1 MVLEAHLICFND
13 INDQLSITFNS
24 FVFSSFFAALPPS
37 RFGEP
42 PLPALPLP
50 LSSGDEELFSP
61 GINDMSPN
69 CCGDVS
75 PTFEKPTYREME
87 KTMEASRFVAQ
98 HVKNK
103 DKFESVSRPC
113 FGIFFRWKGKRA
125 RRTFGL
131 ALRHCFN

>member
-1 MVLEAHLICFND
+1 MGFCLKKRSTH
-13 INDQLSITFNS
+13 ITRKSANKTRTFTLH
-24 FVFSSFFAALPPS
+24 FFLLPALPPS

-50 LSSGDEELFSP
+50 LNSGDEELFSP
-61 GINDMSPN
+61 GINDLSPN

-75 PTFEKPTYREME
+75 PTFEKPNYREME

-103 DKFESVSRPC
+103 DKFESVSTNKKY
-113 FGIFFRWKGKRA
+113 GA
-125 RRTFGL
+125 
-131 ALRHCFN
+131 

>member
-1 MVLEAHLICFND
+1 VLCYKLIIFLFNF
-13 INDQLSITFNS
+13 L
-24 FVFSSFFAALPPS
+24 ALPPS

-42 PLPALPLP
+42 PLPALPPLP
-50 LSSGDEELFSP
+50 SGDDELFSP
-61 GINDMSPN
+61 PGNGELSPN

-103 DKFESVSRPC
+103 DKFESVSIL
-113 FGIFFRWKGKRA
+113 FLVQLIFHQVVVDSKSQLYNYSYKLWII
-125 RRTFGL
+125 TI
-131 ALRHCFN
+131 H

>member
-1 MVLEAHLICFND
+1 MRGPTLNLKDDLRI
-13 INDQLSITFNS
+13 INEKLSKNTLKRFIRI
-24 FVFSSFFAALPPS
+24 FSTALPPS

-61 GINDMSPN
+61 GMNDMSPN

-103 DKFESVSRPC
+103 DKFESVS
-113 FGIFFRWKGKRA
+113 
-125 RRTFGL
+125 
-131 ALRHCFN
+131 

>member
-1 MVLEAHLICFND
+1 MI
-13 INDQLSITFNS
+13 S
-24 FVFSSFFAALPPS
+24 FLFLLALPPS

-50 LSSGDEELFSP
+50 LSSSGDEELFSP
-61 GINDMSPN
+61 GINDLSPN

-75 PTFEKPTYREME
+75 PTFEKPSYREME

-103 DKFESVSRPC
+103 DKFEQVSKKLYLKKIISRVEKH
-113 FGIFFRWKGKRA
+113 FA
-125 RRTFGL
+125 
-131 ALRHCFN
+131 

>member
-1 MVLEAHLICFND
+1 LEILISCIFP
-13 INDQLSITFNS
+13 
-24 FVFSSFFAALPPS
+24 ALPPS

-61 GINDMSPN
+61 GINDLSPN

-75 PTFEKPTYREME
+75 PTFESKPNYREME

-98 HVKNK
+98 HVRNK
-103 DKFESVSRPC
+103 DKFESVSSP
-113 FGIFFRWKGKRA
+113 IFENVIFS
-125 RRTFGL
+125 F
-131 ALRHCFN
+131 

>member
-1 MVLEAHLICFND
+1 LILFYFCF
-13 INDQLSITFNS
+13 L
-24 FVFSSFFAALPPS
+24 ALPPS

-42 PLPALPLP
+42 PLPPLPLP

-61 GINDMSPN
+61 GMNDMSPN

-75 PTFEKPTYREME
+75 PTFEKPSYREME

-103 DKFESVSRPC
+103 DKFEQVSM
-113 FGIFFRWKGKRA
+113 
-125 RRTFGL
+125 RRRKITFSISIST
-131 ALRHCFN
+131 

>member
-1 MVLEAHLICFND
+1 MFA
-13 INDQLSITFNS
+13 
-24 FVFSSFFAALPPS
+24 FVIAALPPS

-69 CCGDVS
+69 CCGEAS
-75 PTFEKPTYREME
+75 PTFEKPTFREME

-103 DKFESVSRPC
+103 DKFESVSRIA
-113 FGIFFRWKGKRA
+113 GTGKG
-125 RRTFGL
+125 
-131 ALRHCFN
+131 

>member
-1 MVLEAHLICFND
+1 MKTTLK
-13 INDQLSITFNS
+13 
-24 FVFSSFFAALPPS
+24 FVKNKIKKSLFSLALPPS

-61 GINDMSPN
+61 GINDLSPN

-103 DKFESVSRPC
+103 DKFESVSRV
-113 FGIFFRWKGKRA
+113 
-125 RRTFGL
+125 
-131 ALRHCFN
+131 N

>member
-1 MVLEAHLICFND
+1 MTNEKIFIVRRFLI
-13 INDQLSITFNS
+13 L
-24 FVFSSFFAALPPS
+24 VFLIFKALPPS

-50 LSSGDEELFSP
+50 LSGGEEELFSP

-103 DKFESVSRPC
+103 DKFESVS
-113 FGIFFRWKGKRA
+113 IIKSLDIV
-125 RRTFGL
+125 T
-131 ALRHCFN
+131 

>member
-1 MVLEAHLICFND
+1 MCCDETSWGMGGIIGDGIASIRRQKICRV
-13 INDQLSITFNS
+13 IK
-24 FVFSSFFAALPPS
+24 FSSLTVSRFSLLAALPPS

-75 PTFEKPTYREME
+75 PTFEKPNYREME

-103 DKFESVSRPC
+103 DKFESVS
-113 FGIFFRWKGKRA
+113 I
-125 RRTFGL
+125 RRCL
-131 ALRHCFN
+131 H

>member
-1 MVLEAHLICFND
+1 MIE
-13 INDQLSITFNS
+13 
-24 FVFSSFFAALPPS
+24 FSSYQLRRRSLIKLSLCIVAALPPS

-75 PTFEKPTYREME
+75 PTFEKPNYREME

-103 DKFESVSRPC
+103 DKFESVSNTDLNKE
-113 FGIFFRWKGKRA
+113 GEGA
-125 RRTFGL
+125 
-131 ALRHCFN
+131 ALMKLITSKAETIN